1 MGQNALSKRL
11 SHAETLVW
19 GTLSDIRNSN
29 MPTVLVNCPTSFRS
43 QLSTTTFRRPMSGKL
58 PGADGAVGCVAAE
71 VSPAEP
77 VAARGGGGG
86 GKVTVGIGGGGGG
99 ATGTTGGGAATDA
112 AGTTAK
118 GAGGIV
124 AAGA

>member
-1 MGQNALSKRL
+1 
-11 SHAETLVW
+11 
-19 GTLSDIRNSN
+19 
-29 MPTVLVNCPTSFRS
+29 
-43 QLSTTTFRRPMSGKL
+43 MSGKL

-99 ATGTTGGGAATDA
+99 ATGATGGGAATDA
-112 AGTTAK
+112 AGTAAK

-124 AAGA
+124 AAGVNRQGRRRWQGTHARRQRDVGTRLGAAAGTSAAQRHWWGQRNTGSQRE